1 MTQSIRIRVSQLFK
15 RLKAQMDDVETEVMN
30 SIKESTMLQEFL
42 DSAEQLQDEV
52 DGSLIDYIHDEN

>member
-1 MTQSIRIRVSQLFK
+1 
-15 RLKAQMDDVETEVMN
+15 MDDVETEVMN